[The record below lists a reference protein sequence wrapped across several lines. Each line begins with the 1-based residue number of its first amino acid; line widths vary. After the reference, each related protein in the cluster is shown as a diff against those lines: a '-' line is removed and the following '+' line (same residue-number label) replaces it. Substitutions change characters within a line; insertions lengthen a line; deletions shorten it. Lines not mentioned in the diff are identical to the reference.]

1 MPPFRA
7 TYLVRLEGNQLGSLQ
22 SPWISVGGESNAR
35 QGRLDP
41 TEEAFF
47 AERGYRSE
55 GYTLLNL
62 GAGVTLPLG
71 RQEVRLDLTLRNALD
86 KKYANFLSRYKTY
99 ALDPGRNLTVRL
111 STGF

>member
-1 MPPFRA
+1 
-7 TYLVRLEGNQLGSLQ
+7 
-22 SPWISVGGESNAR
+22 VGGESNSR

-41 TEEAFF
+41 AEAQFF
-47 AERGYRSE
+47 SESGYQSA

-62 GAGVTLPLG
+62 GAGFTLPVAGKGL
-71 RQEVRLDLTLRNALD
+71 RVDLTLRNALD
-86 KKYANFLSRYKTY
+86 KKYSNFLSRYKTY